1 VSDEYDKGLIKDP
14 AAFDRLCHD
23 MASMIAGTPLTQWHD
38 FVSDKNLSP
47 VMTMALNAL
56 FNGAAARNAGPLKQA
71 DAGEDA

>member
-1 VSDEYDKGLIKDP
+1 
-14 AAFDRLCHD
+14 